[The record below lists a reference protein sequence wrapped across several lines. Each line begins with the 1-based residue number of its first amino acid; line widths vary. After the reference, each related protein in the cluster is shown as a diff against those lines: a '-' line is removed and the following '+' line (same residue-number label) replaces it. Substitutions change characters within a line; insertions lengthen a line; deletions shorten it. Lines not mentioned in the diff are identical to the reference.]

1 MKRFLKIQLSKP
13 NEVFQVLN
21 CACYTNSHWKPSP
34 FVGMTWPIEVA
45 MTQGAVRQSVTWA
58 NMPNKLRRVGLSS
71 IGVLVSPSDLKSAFY
86 RLSRALLPNEALLT
100 ACCWVSIISL
110 LRERNVYPTFG
121 WGAHWGNCFFR
132 YWFEDQNNCCY
143 YGACRPR
150 QSS

>member
-45 MTQGAVRQSVTWA
+45 MTRGTVRQSVTWA
-58 NMPNKLRRVGLSS
+58 NMPNKLRRVGAFKYWCSGQP
-71 IGVLVSPSDLKSAFY
+71 IGSKVSLLQVVKGASA
-86 RLSRALLPNEALLT
+86 NEALLT
-100 ACCWVSIISL
+100 TCCWVSIISL
-110 LRERNVYPTFG
+110 LRVRNVYPTFG
-121 WGAHWGNCFFR
+121 WGAHWDNCFFR

-143 YGACRPR
+143 YGTCRPR